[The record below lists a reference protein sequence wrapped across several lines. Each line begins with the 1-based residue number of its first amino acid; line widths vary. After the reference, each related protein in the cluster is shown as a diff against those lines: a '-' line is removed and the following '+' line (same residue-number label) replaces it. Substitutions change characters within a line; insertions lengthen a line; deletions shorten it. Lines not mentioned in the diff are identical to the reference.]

1 MTEHVFSFQSG
12 DALLIIDVQ
21 VDFCPGGALPIAE
34 GDHVVP
40 VLNQWID
47 TASRAGI
54 PVYLSRDWHP
64 KHHPSFTEEGG
75 PWPVHCLQDTAGA
88 AFHPHLHIPP
98 EAVIITKGT
107 RFDQDQ
113 NSAFDQTGLAVHLR
127 KAGIRRL
134 IVGGLAEDVCVLAT
148 VLDARAEGF
157 AVSVIAAGTRPV
169 TPAGGAAARQQMLAA
184 GAELLL

>member
-1 MTEHVFSFQSG
+1 
-12 DALLIIDVQ
+12 
-21 VDFCPGGALPIAE
+21 
-34 GDHVVP
+34 
-40 VLNQWID
+40 
-47 TASRAGI
+47 
-54 PVYLSRDWHP
+54 
-64 KHHPSFTEEGG
+64 
-75 PWPVHCLQDTAGA
+75 VHCLQDTPGA
-88 AFHPHLHIPP
+88 AFHPELHKPP

-169 TPAGGAAARQQMLAA
+169 TPAGGAAARQKMTAA
-184 GAELLL
+184 GAVLL